1 MQLLVDRGGHRLSWL
16 KQIRQ
21 FTPTL
26 QWAREE
32 GRLQADKRKNAM
44 LVKQVVSSIDFN
56 SLQTAQC
63 LNEKNVLGGGRNT
76 RALHWA
82 LHL

>member
-16 KQIRQ
+16 RQIRQ

-44 LVKQVVSSIDFN
+44 LVNQVVSSIDFN
-56 SLQTAQC
+56 SLQTAAQC
-63 LNEKNVLGGGRNT
+63 LNEKIVRGDT

-82 LHL
+82 LQL

>member
-1 MQLLVDRGGHRLSWL
+1 MRLLVDRDGHRLSWL

-26 QWAREE
+26 QRAREE

-44 LVKQVVSSIDFN
+44 LVNQVVSSIDFN

-63 LNEKNVLGGGRNT
+63 LNEKIVRGDT

-82 LHL
+82 LQL